1 MSETYVVTC
10 YNALD
15 AEFGYNCGPR
25 TIFSG
30 LTLTVAKSIA
40 RHMNKVSPEFMSYG
54 VECEPNRYWHFLAR
68 R

>member
-1 MSETYVVTC
+1 MNETYMVTC

-15 AEFGYNCGPR
+15 AGFGYNCGPR

-54 VECEPNRYWHFLAR
+54 VEYEPDRY
-68 R
+68 

>member
-10 YNALD
+10 YNTLD

-30 LTLTVAKSIA
+30 LTLTVAKFIA
-40 RHMNKVSPEFMSYG
+40 RHMNKVSPEFMSYD
-54 VECEPNRYWHFLAR
+54 VECEPNRYWHSYQEK
-68 R
+68 